1 MNCTS
6 STIKS
11 FLTIKEK
18 CDFVSNNCS
27 YEYINFYSFHYC
39 VMKGSATFT
48 TIIITLLL
56 FILFFILSST
66 SDIFLSSAISKIVET
81 FNINQ
86 SIAAA
91 TLLAFGN
98 GAPDV
103 ISSLVASA
111 EPEGISFAICS
122 VMGTGLFIT
131 SFVLGLV
138 VFKAKEIPLNPK
150 MFNRNIIL
158 LIISLIF
165 IIIFGIKKNMN
176 LIDSFGLIAIYIL
189 NIILAFFDDKK
200 KEENNNQNNELIGDE
215 ITNKEKNS
223 NNNIKDI
230 NLIDE
235 SKTNYKKIEL
245 EQKNDSVAEFYK
257 EYVNIPEEENYINNE
272 ILGQIKE
279 DIKKEQ
285 ETYITNKKRYSEIIN
300 ENMIFAKI
308 HFKKKYSFYKEIEWG
323 ETSSYWKLFY
333 ILIDLPLTFLR
344 ELSIPVS
351 ESKKWNKLKFCFM
364 PLSNFVFISYVF
376 KCKYNFIIYIF
387 LL

>member
-6 STIKS
+6 SAIKS

-18 CDFVSNNCS
+18 CDFVSANCS

-39 VMKGSATFT
+39 MMKGSVILT
-48 TIIITLLL
+48 TIFITLLL

-66 SDIFLSSAISKIVET
+66 SDIFLGSAISKIVET

-86 SIAAA
+86 NIAAV

-111 EPEGISFAICS
+111 EPEGVTFSICS
-122 VMGTGLFIT
+122 IMGTALFIT

-138 VFKAKEIPLNPK
+138 VYKAKEIPLSPK

-165 IIIFGIKKNMN
+165 IIVVGIKKNMN
-176 LIDSFGLIAIYIL
+176 LIDSFGLIVIYIL

-200 KEENNNQNNELIGDE
+200 KEENKSNNQLIADE
-215 ITNKEKNS
+215 IMNPEKNND
-223 NNNIKDI
+223 NNNVKDI

-257 EYVNIPEEENYINNE
+257 EYINIPEEESNINNE

-285 ETYITNKKRYSEIIN
+285 ETYITNKKKYSEILN

-376 KCKYNFIIYIF
+376 KCKYI
-387 LL
+387 LLI